1 MLRTKALHLPWDIF
15 SNRSLTS
22 KSVVHFPIY
31 ALWGNEAC
39 VCGLERS
46 IDLLTSLPERD
57 GKNVVVQGGYP
68 HFNKYHQILQ
78 NKDCLNTLAY
88 YDVVNFARKVT
99 APTYLTWGYNDVT
112 CPPTTSYAVWN
123 TLKCKKKALLTPI
136 NEHWTTSETNY
147 RQMVWI
153 KEHLV
158 K

>member
-1 MLRTKALHLPWDIF
+1 MLRTKALHLPWDIL

-88 YDVVNFARKVT
+88 YDVVN
-99 APTYLTWGYNDVT
+99 
-112 CPPTTSYAVWN
+112 
-123 TLKCKKKALLTPI
+123 
-136 NEHWTTSETNY
+136 
-147 RQMVWI
+147 
-153 KEHLV
+153 
-158 K
+158 